1 MPPEQ
6 RPLGKRSVG
15 SPRQRGRSL
24 SMRMGFVFKGP
35 KLRHGC
41 FESSSRGKSS
51 GYRVTALVLCE
62 KIVRVPLM
70 FDAVMRTR
78 MNRETSVE
86 TGT

>member
-1 MPPEQ
+1 MHPPQ
-6 RPLGKRSVG
+6 GRVYA
-15 SPRQRGRSL
+15 PR
-24 SMRMGFVFKGP
+24 
-35 KLRHGC
+35 
-41 FESSSRGKSS
+41 
-51 GYRVTALVLCE
+51 YRVTALVLCE